1 MTIEAT
7 TDDGHISS
15 GKDSETTTTKRQQR
29 QQRQQQQ
36 NNYNDTT
43 TTNNQT
49 KQRHAAATEHAD
61 HDVNGDDYNNYKNYS
76 DNTTTFIYEHLRHT
90 ELLRPVHPFA
100 GNGTAS
106 QPLPALRNL
115 VRRAAAVYSG
125 HESFIVYIR
134 NETAPG
140 H

>member
-43 TTNNQT
+43 TTNNKT
-49 KQRHAAATEHAD
+49 KQRHAD
-61 HDVNGDDYNNYKNYS
+61 HDVNGDDYNNYKNYN
-76 DNTTTFIYEHLRHT
+76 DNTTFIYEHLRHT

-106 QPLPALRNL
+106 EPLPALRNL
-115 VRRAAAVYSG
+115 VRRAAAVYSVR
-125 HESFIVYIR
+125 ESFIV
-134 NETAPG
+134 
-140 H
+140 